1 MRNPSPPKNSLAV
14 LKITSSSLL
23 SKTWGFFM
31 KITLV
36 LLLKL
41 LRVNAVTLTKVLIVI
56 NCYINNSNNY
66 YPSII

>member
-1 MRNPSPPKNSLAV
+1 MRNPSPPWNSLAV
-14 LKITSSSLL
+14 PKITSSSLL

-41 LRVNAVTLTKVLIVI
+41 LRVNAVTSTVKSLHAVTASGVTA
-56 NCYINNSNNY
+56 NG
-66 YPSII
+66 